1 MDVLT
6 LFRKY
11 GKSLDSIVESDDE
24 KSIKF
29 GDESVVVAMSD
40 PIRLKDGNRTGFTV
54 ASLYYFLKIVKKEKQ
69 KVSAYVQFCRKNK
82 VKYLPTL
89 MQKPIW
95 KYVEGSVKETHSDL
109 RKYIEPFRAS
119 SDAKNDDD
127 DGAMD
132 VEEDETD
139 GSRKMFANLLTKQI
153 SLTDRCT
160 FLGGKTTHNFK
171 WIQKIAHELTE
182 VSQKRKVRTKDR
194 LANEKRKKAAKIRTP
209 IIVVPA
215 EFSAILTLFNAKQ
228 FLKDGKYESTKEVRK
243 KGGKKD
249 DVLIVPHTF
258 SGGQTFQF
266 RIVDVIST
274 LSAIELKSIVC
285 VVASGKPWQFDSWKS
300 RLGDTAKIF
309 KHAKGIHFKYEHEVI
324 NNVIKKWK
332 IEVLSLSESRRHL
345 DRSIRDKFWK
355 AIETFIKVN
364 RPDVFG

>member
-1 MDVLT
+1 M
-6 LFRKY
+6 
-11 GKSLDSIVESDDE
+11 E
-24 KSIKF
+24 
-29 GDESVVVAMSD
+29 
-40 PIRLKDGNRTGFTV
+40 
-54 ASLYYFLKIVKKEKQ
+54 
-69 KVSAYVQFCRKNK
+69 
-82 VKYLPTL
+82 
-89 MQKPIW
+89 
-95 KYVEGSVKETHSDL
+95 ETHSDL

-119 SDAKNDDD
+119 SDAKNDD
-127 DGAMD
+127 GAMD
-132 VEEDETD
+132 VEEEDP
-139 GSRKMFANLLTKQI
+139 SRKMFENLLTKQI

-194 LANEKRKKAAKIRTP
+194 LANEKRKRAAKIRTP

-249 DVLIVPHTF
+249 DRLIIPHTF

-266 RIVDVIST
+266 RIVDVVST

-285 VVASGKPWQFDSWKS
+285 VVASGKPWQFDTWKA

-309 KHAKGIHFKYEHEVI
+309 KHAKGIHFKYEHEVTS
-324 NNVIKKWK
+324 NVIKKWK

-355 AIETFIKVN
+355 AIEKIL
-364 RPDVFG
+364 